1 MTSKHYVQLWSNILL
16 YSVQIVQIV
25 LIVKWRFEILPLFLL
40 RKYTQW
46 CKSKLWPFETM
57 MSFIDFDVI
66 TFSTIIF
73 NISFLCLRNI
83 PHEILFWFVYNMLNF
98 DSQKLAKAS
107 HGFGQI
113 YRIRRLCLIMNN
125 IFNFVKREYIQ
136 KLIKNEF
143 VICSGILPSL

>member
-1 MTSKHYVQLWSNILL
+1 
-16 YSVQIVQIV
+16 
-25 LIVKWRFEILPLFLL
+25 
-40 RKYTQW
+40 
-46 CKSKLWPFETM
+46 
-57 MSFIDFDVI
+57 
-66 TFSTIIF
+66 
-73 NISFLCLRNI
+73 
-83 PHEILFWFVYNMLNF
+83 MLNF